1 MTASRHLARQ
11 EAAPALLRL
20 HRSLSRLD
28 SVLHVMNTGAHPDD
42 EQSGLLAWLRFGR
55 GLRVTVACSTRG
67 EGGQNILDGA
77 RGAALGLLRS
87 REMEE
92 AARVL
97 DADVAWLGHGPD
109 DPVHDFGFSKDGDDT
124 FARWGEERIVERL
137 VRAYRAARPDIVIPT
152 FLDVPGQHGHH
163 RAMTRAA
170 RTALALAAD
179 PEAFPEQGLA
189 PWRVAKFYLPAWSG
203 GGGTYDDELPP
214 PQTTLTE
221 TVAGRDPATGADYAR
236 IGEWSRARHA
246 SQGMGRWHEVPAR
259 SWNLHYVDGPA
270 ETTITAGL
278 PATLEELAALA
289 GPAAEALTDAA
300 RAVAAARRAFPDRA
314 LLLDALAAADAAIAA
329 AQEAAEPG
337 FAAAHGHRLD
347 RKRQELSAALF
358 EAAGLEIDARPAPA
372 LLAPGGTAEIAIR
385 LAAPLA
391 DTPLRLT
398 ADADLPEGLSAAPVD
413 LAPDDT
419 ARLAVSAAPGAPFP
433 AAFRPGWA
441 ALGGNGPG
449 ALRLTGTI
457 AGRPV
462 RLAADLSHP
471 LEIGPREVLEIE
483 PEAVLLRRGHAPE
496 PLRIGLGTPE
506 GRVEI
511 DMPEGWSADLSPAEA
526 VVTPPADLP
535 EGLTVLR
542 PRLDGRPALGRS
554 AYDHPQ
560 TGPFLHHAP
569 AELRVLSLDLALP
582 EGARVAYLG
591 GGGDNVGRWLGR
603 MGVETVTLDRIEP
616 HTDLSGFT
624 TVLIGIVAFGARA
637 DLAAATPALHR
648 FVRAGGHLVTL
659 YQRPD
664 QGWQAETTPPLPLEI
679 GTPSLRWRT
688 TDEAAPVTMLR
699 PEHPLLSGPNRI
711 GPRDWDGWDKERGL
725 YFAARRDPA
734 YEALLKM
741 SDPGEAP
748 LDGALVSAPVGRGR
762 HTHCALVLHHQLDRM
777 VPGAFRLLANLVQ
790 PA

>member
-1 MTASRHLARQ
+1 MTASRQLARQ

-20 HRSLSRLD
+20 HRALSRLD

-55 GLRVTVACSTRG
+55 GMRVTVACSTRG

-124 FARWGEERIVERL
+124 FARWGETRIVERL
-137 VRAYRAARPDIVIPT
+137 VRAYRATRPDIVIPT

-170 RTALALAAD
+170 RRAVDLAAD
-179 PEAFPEQGLA
+179 PSAFPEQSLA

-221 TVAGRDPATGADYAR
+221 TVVGRDPATGADYAR

-246 SQGMGRWHEVPAR
+246 SQGMGRWHEVPMR
-259 SWNLHYVDGPA
+259 SWNLHRADGFA
-270 ETTITAGL
+270 ETTITDGL
-278 PATLEELAALA
+278 PATLEELAAMA
-289 GPAAEALTDAA
+289 GPAAEALAKAA
-300 RAVAAARRAFPDRA
+300 RAISAARQAFPDRMPV
-314 LLLDALAAADAAIAA
+314 LNALAAADAAIAA
-329 AQEAAEPG
+329 AQEVAETE
-337 FAAAHGHRLD
+337 FSEAHGHRLE
-347 RKRQELSAALF
+347 RKRQELSSALF
-358 EAAGLEIDARPAPA
+358 EAAGLEVDARPEPV
-372 LLAPGGTAEIAIR
+372 LLAPGSAAKVAIR

-391 DTPLRLT
+391 DTPIRL
-398 ADADLPEGLSAAPVD
+398 AASARLPEGIEADPADLVIDETVCLSLSASIDAPY
-413 LAPDDT
+413 
-419 ARLAVSAAPGAPFP
+419 G
-433 AAFRPGWA
+433 AAFRPDWK
-441 ALGGNGPG
+441 ALGGNGLG
-449 ALRLTGTI
+449 ALQLTGMI
-457 AGRPV
+457 ANRPV
-462 RLAADLSHP
+462 QLRADLVRP

-483 PEAVLLRRGHAPE
+483 PDAVLLHRDRAPN
-496 PLRIGLGTPE
+496 PLLVGLGDPKGHVTFDPP
-506 GRVEI
+506 V
-511 DMPEGWSADLSPAEA
+511 GWRAELSDTEA
-526 VVTPPADLP
+526 RILPPADLP

-542 PRLDGRPALGRS
+542 PCLDGRPAQRRIT
-554 AYDHPQ
+554 YDHAQ

-591 GGGDNVGRWLGR
+591 AGGDSVGRWLER

-616 HTDLSGFT
+616 HTDLSSFT

-648 FVRAGGHLVTL
+648 FVREGGHLVTL

-664 QGWQAETTPPLPLEI
+664 QGWQADATPPLPLEI

-688 TDEAAPVTMLR
+688 TDETAAVTMLR
-699 PEHPLLSGPNRI
+699 PEHPLLASPNRI
-711 GPRDWDGWDKERGL
+711 GPRDWAGWDKERGL
-725 YFAARRDPA
+725 YFVARRDPA
-734 YEALLKM
+734 YEALLEM

-748 LDGALVSAPVGRGR
+748 LDGALVSAQVGQGR